1 MTDSREQTAT
11 NGAAA
16 KAEAVSARPMIYVC
30 VTCRPPGDTDSAL
43 RPGAVL
49 AAATADAAAG
59 TEVEVRAMRCLGNC
73 SRGPTA
79 ALRCDH
85 TWTYVFGNLDVSS
98 AAALVEGARLLA
110 GAADGILPWRERP
123 AVLKRGLVARVP
135 PLGFQ
140 ETDL

>member
-1 MTDSREQTAT
+1 MTSAHKEVPTT
-11 NGAAA
+11 GAAA
-16 KAEAVSARPMIYVC
+16 PAKPIVYVC
-30 VTCRPPGDTDSAL
+30 VTCRPPGGTDSPL

-49 AAATADAAAG
+49 AAATADAANG

-79 ALRCDH
+79 ALRCDNA
-85 TWTYVFGNLDVSS
+85 WTYVFGGLDVSA

-140 ETDL
+140 ESDL

>member
-1 MTDSREQTAT
+1 MMAAREQAPL
-11 NGAAA
+11 NGTTSS
-16 KAEAVSARPMIYVC
+16 VRPIVYVC
-30 VTCRPPGDTDSAL
+30 VTCRPPGETDSVL

-79 ALRCDH
+79 ALRCDRA
-85 TWTYVFGNLDVSS
+85 WTYVFGGLDVSS

-123 AVLKRGLVARVP
+123 AVLKRGLIARVP